1 MLGYVPHF
9 ALSAPACW
17 FYFRLLPTL
26 VRFLPRPVWRLPAAL
41 FACGYALFDADG
53 RRLSDALLRALD
65 RPATHRARWSLL
77 WGCWYQRHG
86 ELLLTV
92 QSAHLTRAWARAH
105 VLCDGTLPAGGT
117 LLIAPHHTGQGFG
130 LLALADHV
138 EKLGTVAGWPP
149 VGADLSGWEPSRRE
163 LVRYGQPILDRAF
176 DSWLFH
182 PNQAARQ
189 GLAFLQEGGYL
200 SITGDD
206 FYYPNTE
213 RAPLLGRAMT
223 LPRGAAWLAQ
233 QSGKPIVPYMT
244 VPWRGGWRL
253 WIGEAVPPTQ
263 AGGIAVIEE
272 GIRRAPESW
281 TRTMAMA
288 WRDLPAWS
296 HTHTEKGA

>member
-1 MLGYVPHF
+1 M
-9 ALSAPACW
+9 
-17 FYFRLLPTL
+17 
-26 VRFLPRPVWRLPAAL
+26 
-41 FACGYALFDADG
+41 
-53 RRLSDALLRALD
+53 
-65 RPATHRARWSLL
+65 
-77 WGCWYQRHG
+77 
-86 ELLLTV
+86 
-92 QSAHLTRAWARAH
+92 
-105 VLCDGTLPAGGT
+105 
-117 LLIAPHHTGQGFG
+117 
-130 LLALADHV
+130 
-138 EKLGTVAGWPP
+138 
-149 VGADLSGWEPSRRE
+149 SGWEPSRRE

-176 DSWLFH
+176 GSWLFH

-263 AGGIAVIEE
+263 AGVIAVIEE